1 MTIFL
6 GCLCWL
12 IINKTLAQPLFRGC
26 LYSRD
31 TCLGPDGVQWIEVP
45 VYYELLV
52 LHCTLPMHI
61 NFFDSCYFLLTGTS
75 LSVRWKYALRKR
87 YARCGVR
94 LPWRGFWTVDVK
106 FVLNYFRKLTLDD
119 LDWAQMNL
127 FITCELTVPDNLFD
141 NKALGKTLFVSV
153 LDREYL
159 CKKPQLLPGGC
170 AFVDH
175 YFRNVRCK
183 IPN

>member
-1 MTIFL
+1 MFCRLGKKIRKILEGVGNHRLHPPPPAPPPYLYVRALNRYSALVWIQHKISQRWVFIKMTIFL
-6 GCLCWL
+6 GRLCWL

-75 LSVRWKYALRKR
+75 LSVRWKCALRKR

-119 LDWAQMNL
+119 LDWAQMN
-127 FITCELTVPDNLFD
+127 
-141 NKALGKTLFVSV
+141 
-153 LDREYL
+153 
-159 CKKPQLLPGGC
+159 
-170 AFVDH
+170 
-175 YFRNVRCK
+175 
-183 IPN
+183 

>member
-1 MTIFL
+1 MFCRLGKKIRKILGGLATTASSPPPSYLYVRGLNRYSALVWIQHKISQRWVFIKMTIFL

-75 LSVRWKYALRKR
+75 GRKCALRKR

-119 LDWAQMNL
+119 LDWVQMN
-127 FITCELTVPDNLFD
+127 
-141 NKALGKTLFVSV
+141 
-153 LDREYL
+153 
-159 CKKPQLLPGGC
+159 
-170 AFVDH
+170 
-175 YFRNVRCK
+175 
-183 IPN
+183 